1 MAVGLRDLPEATESG
16 LQTSSSAHFPEAAA
30 DALPTLFCSCGWCD
44 AAIDLRFFF
53 VGAARGL

>member
-16 LQTSSSAHFPEAAA
+16 LQTSSSTHPRARS
-30 DALPTLFCSCGWCD
+30 DALPTLFCSYRWRD

-53 VGAARGL
+53 VAALREL